1 MSGSTHLRRHL
12 CGWSLG
18 QQVPAGGRG
27 ALRRPPKEGGGGL
40 RSRDGAREEG
50 QTSWGR
56 TGDAVSSTGWTQLG
70 GAEGGPREPLG
81 DRGPKAGCEPDA
93 ACKGG

>member
-1 MSGSTHLRRHL
+1 MWMEAGPA
-12 CGWSLG
+12 G
-18 QQVPAGGRG
+18 AGGREKNPEEVL
-27 ALRRPPKEGGGGL
+27 LRRPPKEGGGGL
-40 RSRDGAREEG
+40 RSWDGAREEG

-81 DRGPKAGCEPDA
+81 DGGPKAGCEPDA